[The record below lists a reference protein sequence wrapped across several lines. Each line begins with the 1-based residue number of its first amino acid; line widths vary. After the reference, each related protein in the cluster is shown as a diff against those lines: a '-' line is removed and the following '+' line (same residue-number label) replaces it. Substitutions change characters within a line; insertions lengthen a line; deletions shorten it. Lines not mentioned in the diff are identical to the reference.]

1 MSKIGNYVVGLQE
14 DDHDDFIDACPSQRS
29 WERVGSVMEAYKKRI
44 LKLYDDK
51 SVAELDQTMLDLRK
65 RYDEAVRRRTE
76 TGLRSYNDE
85 IETASI
91 QIHNIKYAISVRQIG
106 EKS

>member
-1 MSKIGNYVVGLQE
+1 MSKMGNYVVGLQE
-14 DDHDDFIDACPSQRS
+14 GDDDYIK
-29 WERVGSVMEAYKKRI
+29 AYKQRM
-44 LKLYDDK
+44 LKLYDGK
-51 SVAELDQTMLDLRK
+51 SVAELDQMILALRK

-91 QIHNIKYAISVRQIG
+91 QINNIKNVISVRQIG